1 MLWLSCRK
9 TVHRAEMTR
18 SVELLALDLRYE
30 SYRMRNPAV
39 EARLLASIAE
49 RGIEEALEGVE
60 AAGGS
65 ILLNGFKRYRC
76 ASKLRIQVAP
86 YASLGEDEAAAII
99 TLLRVSN
106 DRSLTILE
114 QARFIEE
121 LRKRNAMSVADIAG
135 QLSRS
140 KSWVSM
146 RLGLIAEM
154 SAAVREKL
162 FRGEFPVYPYMY
174 TLRQFMRMNGV
185 GKQDIEDFVV
195 ALAGKRLSLREI
207 EQLAHGYFRGPAS
220 FREAIRQGHVALAL
234 DWFRQVPEDPDGS
247 NEFERV
253 LLKDLEITQKYI
265 QRVMGKS
272 QDRRLQTPAFF
283 AQAHLL
289 TAGILSQAR
298 AFFEVMRKLH
308 DRCGQTTSGVS
319 PPPGG
324 DGTQPDRASTPDQ
337 PQHGASHHPTKGPD
351 AGAHPPRQDP
361 GRSGSAATT
370 LPGM

>member
-1 MLWLSCRK
+1 MLWPSYTN
-9 TVHRAEMTR
+9 TVRRAEMTR
-18 SVELLALDLRYE
+18 SVELSALDLRYE
-30 SYRMRNPAV
+30 SYRMRNPAA

-49 RGIEEALEGVE
+49 RGIEEALEGVD
-60 AAGGS
+60 AAGAS

-76 ASKLRIQVAP
+76 ASKLRIRMAP
-86 YASLGEDEAAAII
+86 YASLGEDEAAAIV
-99 TLLRVSN
+99 TLLRIAN

-135 QLSRS
+135 RLSRS

-146 RLGLIAEM
+146 RLGLMAEM

-162 FRGEFPVYPYMY
+162 FSGGFPVYPYMY

-185 GKQDIEDFVV
+185 RKQDIEDFVV
-195 ALAGKRLSLREI
+195 ALAGKKLSLREI

-265 QRVMGKS
+265 QRMMGKS
-272 QDRRLQTPAFF
+272 QDRRLKTPAFF

-289 TAGILSQAR
+289 TAGILSQAP
-298 AFFEVMRKLH
+298 AFYEVMRQLH
-308 DRCGQTTSGVS
+308 DRCGQAPSSVS

-337 PQHGASHHPTKGPD
+337 PQHGESHHRTEGREAAP
-351 AGAHPPRQDP
+351 HPPRQDP
-361 GRSGSAATT
+361 GGSGAARAT

>member
-1 MLWLSCRK
+1 MLWPSCRI
-9 TVHRAEMTR
+9 TVRRAEMAR
-18 SVELLALDLRYE
+18 SVELATLDLRYE
-30 SYRMRNPAV
+30 SYRMKNPVV
-39 EARLLASIAE
+39 EARLLAAIAE
-49 RGIEEALEGVE
+49 RGIEEALEGVDT
-60 AAGGS
+60 AGGS

-76 ASKLRIQVAP
+76 AAKLRIRMAP
-86 YASLGEDEAAAII
+86 YASLGEDEAAAIV

-135 QLSRS
+135 RLSRS

-146 RLGLIAEM
+146 RLGLMAEM
-154 SAAVREKL
+154 SVVVREKL
-162 FRGEFPVYPYMY
+162 FSGGFPVYPYMY

-185 GKQDIEDFVV
+185 SKQDIEDFVV
-195 ALAGKRLSLREI
+195 ALAGKKLSVREI

-234 DWFRQVPEDPDGS
+234 DWFRQVPEDPDGC

-253 LLKDLEITQKYI
+253 LLKDLEVTQKYH
-265 QRVMGKS
+265 QRVIGKS
-272 QDRRLQTPAFF
+272 QDRRLKTAAFF

-298 AFFEVMRKLH
+298 AFFEGMRKLH
-308 DRCGQTTSGVS
+308 DRCGQTPSGIS
-319 PPPGG
+319 PPSGG
-324 DGTQPDRASTPDQ
+324 DGTQPDRASTADQ
-337 PQHGASHHPTKGPD
+337 PQHGANDHRTKGRDGPAD
-351 AGAHPPRQDP
+351 AQRQDP
-361 GRSGSAATT
+361 GGSGSAEAT

>member
-1 MLWLSCRK
+1 
-9 TVHRAEMTR
+9 MTR

-30 SYRMRNPAV
+30 SYRMRNPAA
-39 EARLLASIAE
+39 EARLLGSIAE
-49 RGIEEALEGVE
+49 RGIEQALEGVD
-60 AAGGS
+60 AAGAS
-65 ILLNGFKRYRC
+65 ILLNGFKRFRC
-76 ASKLRIQVAP
+76 AAKLRIRVAS
-86 YASLGEDEAAAII
+86 YASLGEDEAAAIVN
-99 TLLRVSN
+99 LLRVSN

-121 LRKRNAMSVADIAG
+121 LRQRNALSVADIAG

-154 SAAVREKL
+154 STVVRDKL

-185 GKQDIEDFVV
+185 KKQDIEDFVV
-195 ALAGKRLSLREI
+195 ALAGKKLSLREI

-220 FREAIRQGHVALAL
+220 FRETIRQGQVALAL

-253 LLKDLEITQKYI
+253 LLKDLEITQKYM

-272 QDRRLQTPAFF
+272 HDRRLQTPAFF

-289 TAGILSQAR
+289 TAGLLSQSPAYF
-298 AFFEVMRKLH
+298 AVIRKLH
-308 DRCGQTTSGVS
+308 DRCGQTPGSVS

-324 DGTQPDRASTPDQ
+324 DRTQPDCTSTPDQ
-337 PQHGASHHPTKGPD
+337 PQHGRSDHPTKGRD
-351 AGAHPPRQDP
+351 AGPPPQGQDP
-361 GRSGSAATT
+361 GGSGAVEAT

>member
-1 MLWLSCRK
+1 
-9 TVHRAEMTR
+9 MTR
-18 SVELLALDLRYE
+18 SLELSALDLRYE
-30 SYRMRNPAV
+30 NHRMRNPAV

-49 RGIEEALEGVE
+49 RGIEEALEGVD
-60 AAGGS
+60 AAGAS
-65 ILLNGFKRYRC
+65 ILLKGFKRYRC
-76 ASKLRIQVAP
+76 ASKLRIRMAP
-86 YASLGEDEAAAII
+86 YASLGEDEATAIV

-114 QARFIEE
+114 QVRFVEE
-121 LRKRNAMSVADIAG
+121 LRKHNAMSVADIAG
-135 QLSRS
+135 RLSRS

-146 RLGLIAEM
+146 RLGLMAEM
-154 SAAVREKL
+154 SGLVREKL

-185 GKQDIEDFVV
+185 RKQDIEDFVV

-207 EQLAHGYFRGPAS
+207 EQLAHGYFRGPDS
-220 FREAIRQGHVALAL
+220 FRDAIRQGHVTLAL

-253 LLKDLEITQKYI
+253 LLKDLEITQKYM

-272 QDRRLQTPAFF
+272 EDRRLKTPAFL

-289 TAGILSQAR
+289 TAGILSQTR
-298 AFFEVMRKLH
+298 AFFAVMRKLH
-308 DRCGQTTSGVS
+308 DRCGQAPSSVS

-324 DGTQPDRASTPDQ
+324 DGTQPDRASTPDE
-337 PQHGASHHPTKGPD
+337 PQHGASHHRTKGPD
-351 AGAHPPRQDP
+351 ACAHPQRQDP
-361 GRSGSAATT
+361 GGSGSAGAT

>member
-1 MLWLSCRK
+1 
-9 TVHRAEMTR
+9 MTR
-18 SVELLALDLRYE
+18 SVELAALDLRYE

-49 RGIEEALEGVE
+49 RGIEEALEGVD
-60 AAGGS
+60 AAGAS

-76 ASKLRIQVAP
+76 AAKLRIRMAP
-86 YASLGEDEAAAII
+86 YASLGEDEAAAIV

-121 LRKRNAMSVADIAG
+121 LRQRNAMSVADIAG
-135 QLSRS
+135 RLSRS

-146 RLGLIAEM
+146 RLGLMAEM
-154 SAAVREKL
+154 STVVREKL
-162 FRGEFPVYPYMY
+162 FSGGFPVYPYMY
-174 TLRQFMRMNGV
+174 TLRQFMRMNSV
-185 GKQDIEDFVV
+185 RKQDIEDFVV
-195 ALAGKRLSLREI
+195 ALAGKRLSVREVD
-207 EQLAHGYFRGPAS
+207 QLAHGYFRGPAS

-234 DWFRQVPEDPDGS
+234 DWLRQVPEDPDGS

-253 LLKDLEITQKYI
+253 LLKDLEITQKYM

-272 QDRRLQTPAFF
+272 QDRRLRTPAFF

-289 TAGILSQAR
+289 TAGILSQTR

-308 DRCGQTTSGVS
+308 DRCGQAPSSVS
-319 PPPGG
+319 PPSGG
-324 DGTQPDRASTPDQ
+324 DGTQPDCASTPDQ
-337 PQHGASHHPTKGPD
+337 SQHGASDREPEGRE
-351 AGAHPPRQDP
+351 APPHAQRQDP
-361 GRSGSAATT
+361 GGSGSAEAA

>member
-1 MLWLSCRK
+1 
-9 TVHRAEMTR
+9 MTR
-18 SVELLALDLRYE
+18 SVELSALDLRYE
-30 SYRMRNPAV
+30 SYRMRNPAA
-39 EARLLASIAE
+39 EARLLGSIAE

-76 ASKLRIQVAP
+76 ASKLRIRMAP
-86 YASLGEDEAAAII
+86 YTSLGEDEAVAIV

-106 DRSLTILE
+106 ERSLTILE

-121 LRKRNAMSVADIAG
+121 LRKRNAMNVADIAER
-135 QLSRS
+135 LSRS

-146 RLGLIAEM
+146 RLSLMAEM
-154 SAAVREKL
+154 SAVVRDKL
-162 FRGEFPVYPYMY
+162 FSGAFPVYPYMY

-185 GKQDIEDFVV
+185 GRQDIEDFVL
-195 ALAGKRLSLREI
+195 ALAGKSLSVREI
-207 EQLAHGYFRGPAS
+207 EQLAHGYFRGPTS

-272 QDRRLQTPAFF
+272 QDRRLKTPAFF

-308 DRCGQTTSGVS
+308 DRCGQAPSSVS

-337 PQHGASHHPTKGPD
+337 PQHGRSHHPTKGPD
-351 AGAHPPRQDP
+351 AGSHPPR
-361 GRSGSAATT
+361 
-370 LPGM
+370 

>member
-1 MLWLSCRK
+1 
-9 TVHRAEMTR
+9 MTR
-18 SVELLALDLRYE
+18 SVELSALDLRYE
-30 SYRMRNPAV
+30 GYRMRNPAV
-39 EARLLASIAE
+39 EARLLASLAE
-49 RGIEEALEGVE
+49 RGMEQALEGVD
-60 AAGGS
+60 AAGAS

-76 ASKLRIQVAP
+76 ALKLRLRMAP
-86 YASLGEDEAAAII
+86 YASLGEDEASAIV

-106 DRSLTILE
+106 DRSLTLLE
-114 QARFIEE
+114 QARFLEE
-121 LRKRNAMSVADIAG
+121 LRQRNALSVADIADR
-135 QLSRS
+135 LSRS

-146 RLGLIAEM
+146 RLGLMAEM
-154 SAAVREKL
+154 SPVVREKL

-185 GKQDIEDFVV
+185 KKRDIEDFVV
-195 ALAGKRLSLREI
+195 ALAGKHLSVREI
-207 EQLAHGYFRGPAS
+207 EQLAHGYFRGPTS
-220 FREAIRQGHVALAL
+220 FREAIQQGHVALAL
-234 DWFRQVPEDPDGS
+234 DWFRQVPHDPDGS

-253 LLKDLEITQKYI
+253 LLKDLEITQKYM

-289 TAGILSQAR
+289 TAGILSQAP
-298 AFFEVMRKLH
+298 AFYQVMRKLH
-308 DRCGQTTSGVS
+308 DRCGQAPSCVS

-337 PQHGASHHPTKGPD
+337 PQHGGSHHPPEGRD
-351 AGAHPPRQDP
+351 AGPHAQRQDP
-361 GRSGSAATT
+361 GESGSAAAA

>member
-9 TVHRAEMTR
+9 TVRRAEMTR
-18 SVELLALDLRYE
+18 SVELSALDLRYE

-49 RGIEEALEGVE
+49 RGIEEALEGVD

-76 ASKLRIQVAP
+76 ASKLRIRMAP
-86 YASLGEDEAAAII
+86 FASLGPDEAAAIV

-121 LRKRNAMSVADIAG
+121 LRKRNALSVADIAG

-146 RLGLIAEM
+146 RLGLMAEM
-154 SAAVREKL
+154 SAVVREKL
-162 FRGEFPVYPYMY
+162 FSGGFPVYPYMY

-234 DWFRQVPEDPDGS
+234 DWFRQVPEDPDGC

-253 LLKDLEITQKYI
+253 LLKDLEIAQKYI

-272 QDRRLQTPAFF
+272 EDRRLKTPAFF

-289 TAGILSQAR
+289 TAGILSQVR

-308 DRCGQTTSGVS
+308 DRCGQTPSSVS

-351 AGAHPPRQDP
+351 AGPHAPRQDP
-361 GRSGSAATT
+361 GGSGSAAAT

>member
-1 MLWLSCRK
+1 
-9 TVHRAEMTR
+9 MTR
-18 SVELLALDLRYE
+18 CVELSALDLRYE
-30 SYRMRNPAV
+30 SYRMRNPAA

-49 RGIEEALEGVE
+49 RGIEEALEGVD
-60 AAGGS
+60 AGAGN

-76 ASKLRIQVAP
+76 ASKLRIRMAP
-86 YASLGEDEAAAII
+86 YVSLGEDEAVAIV

-114 QARFIEE
+114 QARFIEQ
-121 LRKRNAMSVADIAG
+121 LRQRNALSVADIAG

-146 RLGLIAEM
+146 RLGLMAEM
-154 SAAVREKL
+154 STVVREKL
-162 FRGEFPVYPYMY
+162 FSSEFPVYPYMY

-185 GKQDIEDFVV
+185 RKQDIEDFVV
-195 ALAGKRLSLREI
+195 ALAGKRLSMREI

-234 DWFRQVPEDPDGS
+234 DWLRQVPEAPDGS

-253 LLKDLEITQKYI
+253 LLKDLEITQKYM

-272 QDRRLQTPAFF
+272 QNPRLKTPAFF

-298 AFFEVMRKLH
+298 AFFEVMRKLY
-308 DRCGQTTSGVS
+308 DRCGQTPSRV
-319 PPPGG
+319 PPPSGG

-337 PQHGASHHPTKGPD
+337 PQHGRSHHPTEGPD
-351 AGAHPPRQDP
+351 AGPYPQRQDP
-361 GRSGSAATT
+361 GGSGSAEAT

>member
-1 MLWLSCRK
+1 
-9 TVHRAEMTR
+9 MTR
-18 SVELLALDLRYE
+18 SVELAALDLRYE
-30 SYRMRNPAV
+30 SYRMRNPAA
-39 EARLLASIAE
+39 EARLLPSIAE
-49 RGIEEALEGVE
+49 RGIEQPLEGVE
-60 AAGGS
+60 ATGVS

-76 ASKLRIQVAP
+76 ASKLGIRMAP
-86 YASLGEDEAAAII
+86 YASLGEDEAAAIVN
-99 TLLRVSN
+99 LLRVSN

-114 QARFIEE
+114 QARFIEQ
-121 LRKRNAMSVADIAG
+121 LRQRDALTVADIAG
-135 QLSRS
+135 QLLRS

-146 RLGLIAEM
+146 RVGLMAEM
-154 SAAVREKL
+154 STVVRDKL
-162 FRGEFPVYPYMY
+162 FGGEFPVYPYMY

-195 ALAGKRLSLREI
+195 ALAGKKLSVREI

-220 FREAIRQGHVALAL
+220 FRETIRQGHVAMAL
-234 DWFRQVPEDPDGS
+234 DWFRQVPQDPDGS

-272 QDRRLQTPAFF
+272 QDGRLQTPAFF

-289 TAGILSQAR
+289 TAGILSQAP
-298 AFFEVMRKLH
+298 AFFAVTRKLH
-308 DRCGQTTSGVS
+308 DRCGQTQSRVS
-319 PPPGG
+319 LPPGG

-337 PQHGASHHPTKGPD
+337 PQHGGSHHPTKGPT
-351 AGAHPPRQDP
+351 AGAHAPRQDP
-361 GRSGSAATT
+361 GGCGSAEAT

>member
-1 MLWLSCRK
+1 MLWPSCRN
-9 TVHRAEMTR
+9 TVRRAEMTR
-18 SVELLALDLRYE
+18 SMELSVLDLRYE

-39 EARLLASIAE
+39 EARLLAAIAE
-49 RGIEEALEGVE
+49 RGIEEALEGVD
-60 AAGGS
+60 AGGAS

-76 ASKLRIQVAP
+76 ASKLRIRMAP
-86 YASLGEDEAAAII
+86 YASLGEDEATAIV

-121 LRKRNAMSVADIAG
+121 LRQRNGMSVADIAG
-135 QLSRS
+135 RLSRS

-146 RLGLIAEM
+146 RLGLMAEM
-154 SAAVREKL
+154 SALVREKL
-162 FRGEFPVYPYMY
+162 FSGGFPVYPYMY

-185 GKQDIEDFVV
+185 RKQDIEDFVA
-195 ALAGKRLSLREI
+195 ALAGKQLSVREI

-220 FREAIRQGHVALAL
+220 FREAIQQGRVALAL

-253 LLKDLEITQKYI
+253 LLKDLEIAQKYI

-272 QDRRLQTPAFF
+272 EDRRLKTPAFF

-308 DRCGQTTSGVS
+308 DRCGQAPSSVS

-337 PQHGASHHPTKGPD
+337 PQHGRSHHRTKGPD
-351 AGAHPPRQDP
+351 TGPHPQGQDP
-361 GRSGSAATT
+361 GGSGSAEAT